1 MKINYVEKN
10 MRRETLELVDMANV
24 VIDDYQERGYEL
36 TLRQLYY
43 QLVARDLIPNTEKSY
58 KHLGTT
64 VSNGRLAGLIDW
76 NAIVDRTRERSKRPA
91 WSSPDEIIR
100 ASASQ
105 YRIDKW
111 IGQDFRVFVWVE
123 KEALAGVVR
132 AACARHDIQ
141 VDYVSCRGYMS
152 QSTMWREGMNLAQVW
167 ADDQVPVIL
176 HLGDHDPSGIDMT
189 RDNLERLSLF
199 SGLPE
204 GTGFIVERIALNFDQ
219 IEQYDPP
226 PNPTKLSDSRASGY
240 VAEYGSSSWELDAL
254 DPDVLVALIRSRVE
268 WYIDRPTWRE
278 RVAIE
283 DEQRALLQLVAEN
296 WDTVVGLAD
305 GE

>member
-10 MRRETLELVDMANV
+10 MRRAALELVDMANV

-64 VSNGRLAGLIDW
+64 VSNGRMAGLIDW
-76 NAIVDRTRERSKRPA
+76 DAIVDRTRERSQRPA

-111 IGQDFRVFVWVE
+111 EGQDFRVFVWVE
-123 KEALAGVVR
+123 KEALAGVVNS
-132 AACARHDIQ
+132 ACARHDIQ
-141 VDYVSCRGYMS
+141 ADYVSCRGYMS
-152 QSTMWREGMNLAQVW
+152 QSTMWREGRNLAQVS
-167 ADDQVPVIL
+167 AAGQVPVIL

-199 SGLPE
+199 SELPE
-204 GTGFIVERIALNFDQ
+204 RSGFIVERIALNYDQ
-219 IEQYDPP
+219 IEHYNPP
-226 PNPTKLSDSRASGY
+226 PNPTKLSDSRAAGY
-240 VAEYGSSSWELDAL
+240 VSEFGDSSWELDAL
-254 DPDVLVALIRSRVE
+254 DPDVLVALIRARVE
-268 WYIDRPTWRE
+268 WYIDRGAWGE

-283 DEQRALLQLVAEN
+283 DEQRALLRLVADN
-296 WDTVVGLAD
+296 WGIVADLAD
-305 GE
+305 GV

>member
-10 MRRETLELVDMANV
+10 MRRAALELVDMANV

-64 VSNGRLAGLIDW
+64 VSNGRMAGLIDW
-76 NAIVDRTRERSKRPA
+76 DAIVDRTRERSQRPA

-111 IGQDFRVFVWVE
+111 EGQDFRVFVWVE
-123 KEALAGVVR
+123 KEALAGVVNS
-132 AACARHDIQ
+132 ACARHDIQ
-141 VDYVSCRGYMS
+141 ADYVSCRGYMS
-152 QSTMWREGMNLAQVW
+152 QSTMWREGRNLAQVS
-167 ADDQVPVIL
+167 AAGQVPVIL
-176 HLGDHDPSGIDMT
+176 HLGDHDSSGIDMT

-199 SGLPE
+199 LSFQKGPGLSSN
-204 GTGFIVERIALNFDQ
+204 A
-219 IEQYDPP
+219 
-226 PNPTKLSDSRASGY
+226 SR
-240 VAEYGSSSWELDAL
+240 LTT
-254 DPDVLVALIRSRVE
+254 IRSSTTIHRLTQRSCL
-268 WYIDRPTWRE
+268 IH
-278 RVAIE
+278 A
-283 DEQRALLQLVAEN
+283 QRAMSPSSGIVAGSLTPSIQMCWLPLFVRGSN
-296 WDTVVGLAD
+296 GTSTG
-305 GE
+305 GRG